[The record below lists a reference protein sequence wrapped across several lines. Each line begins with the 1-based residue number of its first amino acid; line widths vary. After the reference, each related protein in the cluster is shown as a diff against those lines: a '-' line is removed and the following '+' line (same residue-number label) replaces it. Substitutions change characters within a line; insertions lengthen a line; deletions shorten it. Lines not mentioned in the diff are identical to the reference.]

1 MRECF
6 IQEGWQEKNI
16 FLHVLQIPLQ
26 QSIRESFLNL
36 AARHCAQGW
45 ESRGRSSGLKPTE
58 GHEGEKQSS
67 WPRELELTLAWGRAL
82 SLPNAALLCPCP
94 TPLSSAQSSEP
105 PGSPPGHLE
114 LNGYTWTSSNPA

>member
-36 AARHCAQGW
+36 AACHCAQGW
-45 ESRGRSSGLKPTE
+45 ESRGRSSSLKPTE
-58 GHEGEKQSS
+58 GHKGEKQSS
-67 WPRELELTLAWGRAL
+67 WSRELELTLAQGRAL
-82 SLPNAALLCPCP
+82 SLPNAALLC
-94 TPLSSAQSSEP
+94 TELRATRVTTWP
-105 PGSPPGHLE
+105 PGAQWIHLDFFKPS
-114 LNGYTWTSSNPA
+114 LIYL